1 MFLGLSINEFS
12 YKRKFDYRLCLNH
25 CVFFRKTLNILFLI
39 IVPSIVQRI
48 KTYSTVNVTSILFTK
63 IYILELLV

>member
-12 YKRKFDYRLCLNH
+12 YKRKFDYHLCLNH